1 MYTSFHNVIGGSIM
15 LVSPNP
21 VVGAIGAFVS
31 HFVFDYIG
39 EAGYGSNKRTAVFE
53 IPMLMVFALSAF
65 LFDNFWLIMI
75 GGFLANLP
83 DVIDKPRKIF
93 FGKESWF
100 SCHNGEGLFR
110 YKNFKLGY
118 PIFVRLNVKQTELIN
133 ILSIAVFFIAS
144 LL

>member
-1 MYTSFHNVIGGSIM
+1 MYTSFHNVIGGAIM
-15 LVSPNP
+15 IVSPNP
-21 VVGAIGAFVS
+21 VAGAIGAFVS

-53 IPMLMVFALSAF
+53 IPMLIVFALSAF

-93 FGKESWF
+93 LGKESWF
-100 SCHNGEGLFR
+100 SCHNGEGLFK
-110 YKNFKLGY
+110 YKSFKLGY
-118 PIFVRLNVKQTELIN
+118 PILVKLNVKQTELIN
-133 ILSIAVFFIAS
+133 ILSIAVFFVAS